1 MQTRYI
7 LILLGLGVAAVAVWY
22 FFIRKKPTVT
32 GVAGSSYSPGP
43 VRPAVYAA
51 PVAGVPSI
59 PPSAPVGT
67 TGGAKVTV
75 GGAINQGVALA
86 ATAGC
91 AAAAGAYTGGA
102 ALPLCGLA
110 GPLAVQGVQALGTGA
125 KAVGGVIASGAKAL
139 CFWC

>member
-7 LILLGLGVAAVAVWY
+7 LIVLGIVAAAVGVWF
-22 FFIRKKPTVT
+22 FFIRKKPAAVR
-32 GVAGSSYSPGP
+32 GGLPASYSPGP
-43 VRPAVYAA
+43 SRPAAYVA
-51 PVAGVPSI
+51 PAAGVPSI
-59 PPSAPVGT
+59 PPVAPIGT
-67 TGGAKVTV
+67 SGGAKITV

-110 GPLAVQGVQALGTGA
+110 GPLAVGAVSAVGTGA
-125 KAVGGVIASGAKAL
+125 KAAVGAVGGFFKSI
-139 CFWC
+139 F